1 MYMNINVRKYEEKDF
16 EKVSKIIEENF
27 SGPKQKVDKPDYIT
41 EYVAELDGEVVG
53 YFVLS
58 LITNVVRGTKYY
70 MVDYV
75 CTDVSHQGKGIG
87 KTMMRYA
94 IEVAKKD
101 KVKYIQLTCSA
112 KRACARHMYESI
124 GFEVYDTNVYRM
136 GIE

>member
-1 MYMNINVRKYEEKDF
+1 MDVVVRKYEDDDF
-16 EKVSKIIEENF
+16 TKVSKIIEENF
-27 SGPKQKVDKPDYIT
+27 SGSKQKIKRPDYIT

-58 LITNVVRGTKYY
+58 LITNVVRGSKYY

-75 CTDVSHQGKGIG
+75 CTDVEHQGKGIG

-94 IEVAKKD
+94 VEKAKLD

-112 KRACARHMYESI
+112 KRCGARHMYESI

-136 GIE
+136 EIE